1 MWNALQAAMEE
12 AMLKLNEES
21 SSRPKRHRRYIN
33 RDCESAHD
41 STVGLLIYYKATP
54 NLAVAARIQMDIEMT
69 DTSMYTQFQHDLV
82 EHVWGRNNH

>member
-1 MWNALQAAMEE
+1 
-12 AMLKLNEES
+12 MLKLNEES

-41 STVGLLIYYKATP
+41 ST
-54 NLAVAARIQMDIEMT
+54 ARIQMDIEMT